1 VIHGDLNW
9 VRTLELVF
17 SVACDNG
24 SVIIAFGNAAIK
36 LDLRRKQKINKDIEI
51 ITESTSLLWGSGLCG
66 YDIP

>member
-1 VIHGDLNW
+1 M
-9 VRTLELVF
+9 F

-36 LDLRRKQKINKDIEI
+36 LDLCRIQKKNKDIEI